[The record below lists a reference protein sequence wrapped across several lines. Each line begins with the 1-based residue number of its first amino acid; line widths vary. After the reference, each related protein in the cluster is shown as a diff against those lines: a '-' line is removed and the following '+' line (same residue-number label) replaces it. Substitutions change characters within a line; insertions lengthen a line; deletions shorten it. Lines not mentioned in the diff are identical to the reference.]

1 MATQE
6 CEAWLVDLGH
16 EAAPEGVAL
25 CPEHADRI
33 RVPMGWG
40 LSDERSPVRVR
51 KKRAKKPKVRD
62 DTAQEDTPASS
73 QDVTER
79 PEQAAKR
86 GKPEGQTAGRAGEDV
101 AGDTQS
107 VESDE
112 RPVEVEP
119 TPEPAPHDIES
130 DDVAPDD
137 VESDGEGPGDEPPS
151 LQVFEGGDDPSD
163 TTVFHEDG
171 QGALWDSSA
180 SAELET
186 DDTTPLL
193 KRAFRVVR
201 DE

>member
-6 CEAWLVDLGH
+6 CEAWIVDLGH

-40 LSDERSPVRVR
+40 LSDERSPARVR
-51 KKRAKKPKVRD
+51 KKRAKKPK
-62 DTAQEDTPASS
+62 AQEDTAASY
-73 QDVTER
+73 QDVTEP

-86 GKPEGQTAGRAGEDV
+86 VKPEERTARRAGEHV
-101 AGDTQS
+101 AGDA
-107 VESDE
+107 ESAAS
-112 RPVEVEP
+112 RVEVEP
-119 TPEPAPHDIES
+119 SPEP
-130 DDVAPDD
+130 APDD
-137 VESDGEGPGDEPPS
+137 VESHGEHPGDEPPS
-151 LQVFEGGDDPSD
+151 LQVFEGGEDPLD